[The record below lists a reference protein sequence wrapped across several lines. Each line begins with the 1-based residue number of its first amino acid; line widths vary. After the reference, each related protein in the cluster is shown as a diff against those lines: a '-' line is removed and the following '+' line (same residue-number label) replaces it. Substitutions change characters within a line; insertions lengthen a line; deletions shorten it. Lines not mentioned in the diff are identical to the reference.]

1 MEMYVLCSF
10 WDHCFP
16 LRWFFSTPQSLG
28 IEAKNGRKRQ
38 YAFVAKLLREH
49 DVDPEEVHE
58 VIRGIK
64 DGTIRGGAPNG
75 DDQVCI
81 LFLSLLKC
89 SVHSHEWS
97 ERLCQLSVKE
107 LEESK
112 WLPIG
117 ELQGLL
123 EVYASKIFLSSV
135 GLKHKLC
142 G

>member
-1 MEMYVLCSF
+1 MINGKYVWCSF
-10 WDHCFP
+10 RDRCFP
-16 LRWFFSTPQSLG
+16 LRCFFSTLQSLG

-81 LFLSLLKC
+81 LFLLLFEMQVFAAMNGVIVSTSL
-89 SVHSHEWS
+89 VM
-97 ERLCQLSVKE
+97 
-107 LEESK
+107 EE
-112 WLPIG
+112 
-117 ELQGLL
+117 
-123 EVYASKIFLSSV
+123 
-135 GLKHKLC
+135 
-142 G
+142 